1 MQNDGTLAQARAAH
15 RLLTDASAAME
26 GLVNTLSTGVQCPV
40 KVDVE
45 AEHRRE
51 HRMGRPAKIDT
62 DSELQAFVTARLDTL
77 TFDQIAKKS
86 RPTSPRPVAPAALQ
100 STAGGRNRGDI
111 DRRQSAVTGLHQLI
125 PVKTGDCQT

>member
-1 MQNDGTLAQARAAH
+1 MQNDGTLARARAAH

-77 TFDQIAKKS
+77 TFDQIAKEVAANFTPARRAS
-86 RPTSPRPVAPAALQ
+86 RSSIHRWWQKT
-100 STAGGRNRGDI
+100 RGY
-111 DRRQSAVTGLHQLI
+111 
-125 PVKTGDCQT
+125 